1 MKQAEGWRRVAS
13 SPCFACSTPNHGLA
27 AHTSVR
33 DQSHDSPVVMT
44 EAARSG
50 SGVSRREWPQY
61 IRLTALAL
69 IRLSIRPSAITQT
82 GLNSLIEHE
91 SVFQQGLL
99 VRLGGL
105 RLSPSTAAFS
115 QICTFTMSVL
125 SNP

>member
-1 MKQAEGWRRVAS
+1 MLRLLNAESRTGSTHERSRPITRQPRRHDRGRQVRLWGQPPGMAS
-13 SPCFACSTPNHGLA
+13 VYPPYSPCSYQTFNT
-27 AHTSVR
+27 
-33 DQSHDSPVVMT
+33 
-44 EAARSG
+44 
-50 SGVSRREWPQY
+50 
-61 IRLTALAL
+61 
-69 IRLSIRPSAITQT
+69 PSAITQT

>member
-1 MKQAEGWRRVAS
+1 
-13 SPCFACSTPNHGLA
+13 
-27 AHTSVR
+27 
-33 DQSHDSPVVMT
+33 MT
-44 EAARSG
+44 EAAG
-50 SGVSRREWPQY
+50 SDFGASRREWPQY

-91 SVFQQGLL
+91 SVFQQGSP

-105 RLSPSTAAFS
+105 RLSPQHSCI
-115 QICTFTMSVL
+115 QPDLCIHKVHL